1 MRQFLINNSQAF
13 RDLEQRAGANCV
25 VFDNQ
30 EMPPGITPIRLRIGF
45 EIDQQDGAAVLLVDE
60 GAIYSGESQEIGEW
74 LNQGEKRFANFSEL
88 CDWLSRVIK
97 PAFYQN
103 SPSLPGKVSS
113 INVENLT
120 DLSQVAE
127 SVNNAPQVSNI
138 DSQQLFDKLSSQIR
152 GQDTAIHRLSKKISQ
167 HLARRFPR
175 RPVTIFALGP
185 TGVGK
190 TQTAECLPMALRELD
205 LNHSDFHYLRLDMSE
220 YQEKH
225 RVSQLLG
232 APQGYIGY
240 GDGSQL
246 IDTLALHP
254 RSIVLFDEIEK
265 AHPDILKT
273 LMNGMDAGR
282 LSSAATTSN
291 GREIDC
297 RSAVFFFTSNI
308 EVTEILAE
316 LETRQAFNNTLLT
329 DEICRKHLK
338 KAGIKPELVGRIGC
352 FLVYQEL
359 SEKARTE
366 IVALSIVRV
375 ASEYGLNITYIV
387 PETLMAILKQCGTA
401 NFGVRPDEYLI
412 DELLGERFAEAAI
425 EFGNIPL
432 TINGATDFYCAPTIN
447 NN

>member
-1 MRQFLINNSQAF
+1 MRQFLTNNILAF
-13 RDLEQRAGANCV
+13 RVLEQRAGANCV

-30 EMPPGITPIRLRIGF
+30 EMPPGTTPVSLRIGF
-45 EIDQQDGAAVLLVDE
+45 EIDRQDGAVALLVDE
-60 GAIYSGESQEIGEW
+60 GAVYSGENQEIGEW
-74 LNQGEKRFANFSEL
+74 LSRGEKRFANFSEL
-88 CDWLSRVIK
+88 RDWLNRIIK
-97 PAFYQN
+97 PTFYVAN
-103 SPSLPGKVSS
+103 PISHGRISS

-127 SVNNAPQVSNI
+127 SVNIPQAINI
-138 DSQQLFDKLSSQIR
+138 NSPQLFEKLSTLIR
-152 GQDTAIHRLSKKISQ
+152 GQDAALLRLCKKITQ

-190 TQTAECLPMALRELD
+190 TQTAECLPMVLRELD
-205 LNHSDFHYLRLDMSE
+205 INHSDFHYLRLDMSE

-232 APQGYIGY
+232 APQGYLGY

-273 LMNGMDAGR
+273 LMNAMDAGR
-282 LSSAATTSN
+282 LSSAATTSS

-297 RSAVFFFTSNI
+297 RSAIFFFTSNI

-316 LETRQAFNNTLLT
+316 LETRQAFDNALLT
-329 DEICRKHLK
+329 DEVCRKHLK

-359 SEKARTE
+359 SKKARTE

-387 PETLMAILKQCGTA
+387 PETLTAILKQCGTA

-425 EFGNIPL
+425 GFGNIPL

-447 NN
+447 DN